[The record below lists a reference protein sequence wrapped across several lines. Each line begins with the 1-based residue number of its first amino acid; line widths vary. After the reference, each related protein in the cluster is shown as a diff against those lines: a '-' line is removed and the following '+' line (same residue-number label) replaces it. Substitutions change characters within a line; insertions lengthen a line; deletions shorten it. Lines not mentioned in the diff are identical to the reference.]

1 MSCLKKVIDTVETE
15 CGKSFTNVILWS
27 DGMGAQFRSRFIFQL
42 LAGTMF
48 LNKPLCWF
56 YNEWHH
62 GKVPM
67 DDVDGTIKSIIF
79 RKVKLGQIAVH
90 TPKEFFY
97 GSVKFVPSVITM
109 YLPRSDEIVEPES
122 IHQAP
127 FIPKTLSIHKFV
139 PQINDRGDCS
149 IELFKTAVDQE
160 AFHSQWYNKASDVVC
175 GHGKSNKSNNKCS
188 MFGE

>member
-1 MSCLKKVIDTVETE
+1 
-15 CGKSFTNVILWS
+15 
-27 DGMGAQFRSRFIFQL
+27 
-42 LAGTMF
+42 
-48 LNKPLCWF
+48 
-56 YNEWHH
+56 
-62 GKVPM
+62 M

-122 IHQAP
+122 IHLAQ